1 MNTQDFL
8 ITLIESVKAR
18 ISELEQGY
26 MRLPTTLSDGFEAE
40 FLKAREHNS
49 NLTAKI
55 IELDNWLFDLESE
68 LV

>member
-8 ITLIESVKAR
+8 ITLIEAIKVR
-18 ISELEQGY
+18 ISELEREY
-26 MRLPTTLSDGFEAE
+26 VILPKTLSDGFECE

-49 NLTAKI
+49 NLTEKI

-68 LV
+68 IV